1 MVAAG
6 TLWPGS
12 LAPVIGPRARA
23 LPPLALLVLA
33 LAVGG
38 CGEKSEPPTTG
49 KVITQRTTTEDG
61 AADLAAAQAA
71 ADAFLASPNAA
82 AICDKGITPK
92 LLKRAYGDRKGC
104 LKARK
109 PAALAKDVRI
119 TAAKLGPGGTATVV
133 ATAKGGVYGKG
144 EKLTMTVVDD
154 GGRWRVD
161 AVKSNAKVG
170 P

>member
-1 MVAAG
+1 MAAAR
-6 TLWPGS
+6 TGS
-12 LAPVIGPRARA
+12 LGGVIGRRAPA
-23 LPPLALLVLA
+23 PAAPAVLLVVLG
-33 LAVGG
+33 LIVIG

-49 KVITQRTTTEDG
+49 KVITQSTTAQDG

-82 AICDKGITPK
+82 AVCDKGITPK

-119 TAAKLGPGGTATVV
+119 TAAKLGPDGTATVV
-133 ATAKGGVYGKG
+133 ASAAGGVYGKG
-144 EKLTMTVVDD
+144 EKLTMTVVRD

-161 AVKSNAKVG
+161 VVKSNAKVG

>member
-1 MVAAG
+1 M
-6 TLWPGS
+6 
-12 LAPVIGPRARA
+12 
-23 LPPLALLVLA
+23 
-33 LAVGG
+33 LAVAVAVAG

-49 KVITQRTTTEDG
+49 KVLTERTTTDNG

-92 LLKRAYGDRKGC
+92 LLKSSYGDRKGC

-109 PAALAKDVRI
+109 PAALAKNVRI
-119 TAAKLGPGGTATVV
+119 TSATLGAAGTATVV
-133 ATAKGGVYGKG
+133 AAAKGGVYGKG
-144 EKLTMTVVDD
+144 EKVTMTLVRD
-154 GGRWRVD
+154 GDGAWRVNV
-161 AVKSNAKVG
+161 VKSNAKVG